1 MSQEFGVSYS
11 CSEGDFGAL
20 WEAGTFQV
28 AEQQIVIISTPDVP
42 AEAAGNPGLSEA
54 ELMLFTTP
62 QGPST
67 SYTAQRP
74 DLGRP
79 PVKRKLD
86 LETVSR
92 YNQEALQTPR
102 GKGKRPLKAV
112 KSPGERSRYDT
123 SLHLTTKRFLEL
135 LSQSSDGVVDLNWA
149 AQVLNVQKRRI
160 YDITNV
166 LEGIHLITKKSKN
179 HIQWLGYT
187 SYAEYNSRY
196 QSALKD
202 CQKLEDQEKQL
213 DKLIHMANT
222 QLKLFKE
229 EECHN
234 FGYVT
239 CQDLRSIADP
249 SERMLMVIRY
259 PPDTDMCVSDP
270 AEAFQMSLKS
280 TQAPIDV
287 FLCPDD
293 SSGVCSPVTSPTKTS
308 QAEPSSINQAEPLP
322 SVQPKE
328 ESPASIP
335 MLDIGL
341 GLLSDMQEPFLP
353 PENEIPLDSTLNCLP
368 LSPSNLLLDYRDAMP
383 DFLPNDFI
391 SLSPASSQE
400 YSFGLQTCEGAA
412 ELFNFDCDFSGLTA
426 LDL

>member
-1 MSQEFGVSYS
+1 MSQEFGVTYS
-11 CSEGDFGAL
+11 CNEGDLGAL

-74 DLGRP
+74 ALGRP

-92 YNQEALQTPR
+92 YSQDGLQTPR

-135 LSQSSDGVVDLNWA
+135 LSQSPDGVVDLNWA

-166 LEGIHLITKKSKN
+166 LEGINLIAKKSKN

-187 SYAEYNSRY
+187 SSVEFSSRY
-196 QSALKD
+196 QSVSKE
-202 CQKLEDQEKQL
+202 CQNLEDQEKQL
-213 DKLIHMANT
+213 DELIHMCNT

-229 EECHN
+229 DESHDY
-234 FGYVT
+234 GYVT

-249 SERMLMVIRY
+249 SERMLMVVRY
-259 PPDTDMCVSDP
+259 PPETDMCISDP
-270 AEAFQMSLKS
+270 SEAYQMSLKS
-280 TQAPIDV
+280 TQGPIDV

-308 QAEPSSINQAEPLP
+308 QAEPSSIIEAGPLP
-322 SVQPKE
+322 IQPKE
-328 ESPASIP
+328 ELPASVP
-335 MLDIGL
+335 MLDMGL

-353 PENEIPLDSTLNCLP
+353 PETEIPLDYTLNCLP
-368 LSPSNLLLDYRDAMP
+368 LSPSDLLHHRDFMP
-383 DFLPNDFI
+383 DLLPNEFI
-391 SLSPASSQE
+391 SLSPTSSQE

-412 ELFNFDCDFSGLTA
+412 ELFNFDCDFSGLAA